1 MKIYIMTD
9 IEGIAGVRRAS
20 ETDPSKPEFA
30 QACRYFEKEVNAAI
44 AGAFDGGAKEVLVCD
59 SHHGGFNFK
68 AQNLDPRARLCEN
81 NGIIKLM
88 AEIDSS
94 FDGYFNI
101 GHHAKAGTM
110 HAFLEH
116 TQCGTSVYDY
126 LINGVSYGE
135 IGQQLLLAG
144 DYGVPQLMIS
154 GDRKACEESESIY
167 PGSLAVI
174 TKEAYARN
182 KVNCIHP
189 DLSAAMVRE
198 TCKQSMKLIG
208 KLKPFKIKGPYD
220 IRLTFTQTSY
230 ADKIVCS
237 KPFLERLDGRTVR
250 YITDD
255 VKNILVPF

>member
-9 IEGIAGVRRAS
+9 LEGIAGVRRES
-20 ETDPSKPEFA
+20 ECIPEKPEFA
-30 QACRYFEKEVNAAI
+30 QACRYLEKEVNAAI

-59 SHHGGFNFK
+59 SHHGGFNFNF
-68 AQNLDPRARLCEN
+68 ANLDPRARLCEN

-88 AEIDSS
+88 AEIDSTY
-94 FDGYFNI
+94 DGYFNI

-116 TQCGTSVYDY
+116 TQCSSTFDY
-126 LINGVSYGE
+126 TINGVSYGE

-154 GDRKACEESESIY
+154 GDLKACEESEAIY
-167 PGSLAVI
+167 PGSLAVV
-174 TKEAYARN
+174 TKEAFARN

-189 DLSAAMVRE
+189 DVSALKIRE
-198 TCKQSMKLIG
+198 TCKASMKLIG

-237 KPFLERLDGRTVR
+237 KPFLERIDGRTVR
-250 YITDD
+250 YLTDD